1 MRRIIVITFLAFIF
15 YFIEFVLFNLLGRW
29 FTPNLLITLIIFFN
43 LYLGIRYSLLT
54 AVMAGI
60 VKDSFGID
68 FFGSNIFSFVICAY
82 LTTLIKRYL
91 YQIGSIS
98 SRVLLIFLITI
109 LNALIHAMLNSIF
122 NLVDFREMIVNVLFP
137 EVLATTLMANYVW
150 ARLKKIVVKFSIK

>member
-137 EVLATTLMANYVW
+137 EVLATTLMANYVC

>member
-1 MRRIIVITFLAFIF
+1 MRRVIIIIFLAFIF

-29 FTPNLLITLIIFFN
+29 FTPNLLIVLIIFFN
-43 LYLGIRYSLLT
+43 FYLGIRYSLL
-54 AVMAGI
+54 AAIVAGI

-98 SRVLLIFLITI
+98 SRVLLVFFITI
-109 LNALIHAMLNSIF
+109 LNAVIHTIINSIF
-122 NLVDFREMIVNVLFP
+122 GFVDFREVIVNVLFP
-137 EVLATTLMANYVW
+137 ELLATMLMANYAW
-150 ARLKKIVVKFSIK
+150 NRLKKIVIRFSIK